1 MKNRTLYIINSFPN
15 KSETFIFK
23 EFIFLNK
30 NFKNFHL
37 YSTRF
42 NKADSFFYGK
52 RFTSI
57 INDLYFFNLRN
68 VSWLYFLKYFNLFFI
83 ILNDLKKNNI
93 KRNGLKIYL
102 NVITIVKIVNL
113 KKINQLHAHW
123 PSAHLISYYVKKL
136 IPGISLTCSV
146 HAHEVLHEN
155 DHFEL
160 VLPLTKKISFC
171 NNAALIKFKEIH
183 PKYSSRCYL
192 NYHGVDTDFFN
203 ADSNNKNS
211 GISIIS
217 IGRVTATKGFE
228 RLLSFFKKS
237 ILDLEMSLT
246 IVGSGN
252 KEIEEKLSNFKHQNY
267 NYIPWLNQEE
277 LKEQLSKSTVFC
289 LLCDINFHDGI
300 PNVLVEAMSMSKVCI
315 VSDLPSA
322 KEIILHGDNGFLI
335 DINGDYNKQIFD
347 ILYNFEKGNYNINE
361 IGEKAR
367 KTVMSNFDSDYCINE
382 FKQNIFDED

>member
-1 MKNRTLYIINSFPN
+1 MKNRTLYVINSFPN

-30 NFKNFHL
+30 NFKNFYL
-37 YSTRF
+37 YSNKF
-42 NKADSFFYGK
+42 NEVDSFFYGK
-52 RFTSI
+52 LFESI
-57 INDLYFFNLRN
+57 KNDIYFFNLKN
-68 VSWLYFLKYFNLFFI
+68 VSFMYFLKYFYLVFI
-83 ILNDLKKNNI
+83 ILKDLKKNNI

-102 NVITIVKIVNL
+102 NVITIVKIINL
-113 KKINQLHAHW
+113 KKIKQLHAHW

-136 IPGISLTCSV
+136 IPEISLTCSV

-160 VLPLTKKISFC
+160 VLPLTKKLSFC
-171 NNAALIKFKEIH
+171 NNAALKKFKEIH
-183 PKYSSRCYL
+183 SEHSGKCYL

-203 ADSNNKNS
+203 TDNKINNT

-237 ILDLEMSLT
+237 VHDLEMTLT
-246 IVGSGN
+246 IIGSGN
-252 KEIEEKLSNFKHQNY
+252 KKIEEKLSDFKHQNY
-267 NYIPWLNQEE
+267 NYIPWLNHDD
-277 LKEQLSKSTVFC
+277 LKEKLSKSTIFC
-289 LLCDINFHDGI
+289 LLCDINFHDGL

-315 VSDLPSA
+315 VSNLPSA
-322 KEIILHGDNGFLI
+322 KEIIIHGDNGFLI
-335 DINGDYNKQIFD
+335 DIKGDYNKQLLN
-347 ILYNFEKGNYNINE
+347 ILHSIKNGEYNINQ
-361 IGEKAR
+361 IGVKAR
-367 KTVMSNFDSDYCINE
+367 KTVLSNFDSDSCINK